1 LWSCT
6 YSAHSAYATRWPNP
20 YPSTFG
26 YHEVFHACT
35 LIAATC
41 HYIGLWIAINP

>member
-1 LWSCT
+1 MLSL
-6 YSAHSAYATRWPNP
+6 AGQLRHQR
-20 YPSTFG
+20 G

-35 LIAATC
+35 LIAGTC